1 MAPLRSGALSTSPG
15 DKRHAA
21 AFPRD
26 FKPAASHHSQKWNS
40 PGSNARPQSASR
52 MRGKSVERLSNLSLD
67 ESTTSRTSRCTSA
80 SRCASRNSRVDQSH
94 LTARPPLSMG
104 SSRPASQ
111 PHCPRHESRS
121 RVTSPHPT
129 SYWRDLSAARGTA
142 TPHWKSVVPTQPPSK
157 CDRSPP
163 TSLPSRNH
171 SGMYQGS
178 PPHVANRCCWFAT
191 SDVQACGRDSGITS
205 PAPSAKWSPAIPVDF
220 TSPYKMNKSGHYEAE
235 ADNFSTPVA
244 KDAWYW
250 PSPCRNLIRSEERH
264 CASDGVSGTKHFS
277 IGDQPAK
284 HFSIGDQPDDNAQ
297 VVSDDRS
304 RQLSEVA
311 RSLETAAAAL
321 RNVVS
326 PGFNVEGTASLLS
339 GLSKSRLLQ
348 SPWRDSRCVDDVSK
362 VTLAKGSCTPSV
374 AAYPNMCQCRPS
386 DEASSCKHDDEPLA
400 RLARENE
407 ALRGALGDAVRKL
420 TELEGEKERF
430 LSEDVFD
437 LVNSLCRDSTGGAPE
452 SPEREQRSEK

>member
-1 MAPLRSGALSTSPG
+1 
-15 DKRHAA
+15 
-21 AFPRD
+21 
-26 FKPAASHHSQKWNS
+26 
-40 PGSNARPQSASR
+40 
-52 MRGKSVERLSNLSLD
+52 
-67 ESTTSRTSRCTSA
+67 
-80 SRCASRNSRVDQSH
+80 
-94 LTARPPLSMG
+94 
-104 SSRPASQ
+104 
-111 PHCPRHESRS
+111 
-121 RVTSPHPT
+121 
-129 SYWRDLSAARGTA
+129 
-142 TPHWKSVVPTQPPSK
+142 VVPTQPPSK

-178 PPHVANRCCWFAT
+178 PPHVANRCCWFAD

-205 PAPSAKWSPAIPVDF
+205 PAPSAKWSSAIPVDF

-264 CASDGVSGTKHFS
+264 CASDGVSG
-277 IGDQPAK
+277 AK

-326 PGFNVEGTASLLS
+326 PDFNVEGTASLLS
-339 GLSKSRLLQ
+339 GLSQSRLLQ

-386 DEASSCKHDDEPLA
+386 DEASSCKLDDEPLE